1 MKKLQL
7 LFAGMFSL
15 AVMISCGGSDSAP
28 TDESTASATTST
40 DAAVGDYDPTRGLGK
55 WDETNVEVSSFDPA
69 VAAEG
74 KEISE
79 VKCTSCDKI
88 TDERLGGPGW
98 VGVTERHRPY
108 WIMNLSTDAD
118 AVVV

>member
-40 DAAVGDYDPTRGLGK
+40 DATVDDYDPTRGLGK
-55 WDETNVEVSSFDPA
+55 WDETNVDVSSFDQIGRA
-69 VAAEG
+69 SCRERVWNSGSAEAI
-74 KEISE
+74 KKKDRRNINRVCKSWKMRED
-79 VKCTSCDKI
+79 T
-88 TDERLGGPGW
+88 
-98 VGVTERHRPY
+98 
-108 WIMNLSTDAD
+108 
-118 AVVV
+118 